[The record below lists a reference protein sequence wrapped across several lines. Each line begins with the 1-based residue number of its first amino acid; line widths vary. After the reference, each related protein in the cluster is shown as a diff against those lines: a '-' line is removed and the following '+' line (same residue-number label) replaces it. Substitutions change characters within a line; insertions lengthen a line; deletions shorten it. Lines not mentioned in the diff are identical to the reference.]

1 MRAFLAALLLAAQF
15 CILPCF
21 LDAGRLQAQ
30 EAGARAGL
38 DYASLVSRIDALL
51 AQGLEDYRAG
61 RVDDAKK
68 AVQRSYFEIFENLE
82 GPIRVNISARR
93 SYQLESEFGA
103 IRRLMTEGAP
113 VAQVETRIRAHI
125 AALDAIVPQL
135 EKGHRIIAERA
146 DDAPQAAPEPAADE
160 MPKTIEPYWERAVE
174 TVNRRLLEAADALER
189 GSRDEARELVRKGQ
203 FEGYKNSL
211 LEAAI
216 RQHVS
221 QKRDA
226 EFAAEFSRIVGLVND
241 GREPRLIRGSARV
254 LNDDLTAL
262 LHGLPLVGTAKEQAA
277 EAAPASADWNA
288 VARRIADEVSRALA
302 LAAAGNP
309 ADAVGVL
316 QDTYFDVF
324 EASGMEARV
333 GARDNAFKT
342 RIEGHFSRL
351 MALVRDGAPA
361 PALREVANSLD
372 TDVAQAAELLGGA
385 SAGSWSALFAASLLI
400 ILREGFEA
408 ILIVSAIIAYL
419 VKTGHGDRRGV
430 IVNSVVVA
438 LVASVITAILLKLVF
453 RASAASQEVLEGA
466 TMLLAAAVLF
476 FTSNWLLAKAEAARW
491 SAFIEGRIDGAVSTG
506 SLRALWF
513 VSFLAV
519 YREGAETVLFY
530 QALTIDA
537 DTRGLVA
544 IAAGFAIGALA
555 LVGVYQAMQKGALRL
570 PIGPFFRV
578 TGAIL
583 YVMAFVFVGKGVL
596 ELVEGKVI
604 EPTLVARAPEI
615 PLLGIHP
622 YRETLLPQ
630 ALFIAVTVLSL
641 AIIWRRG
648 RRQADAGTGAAA
660 QTSRP

>member
-1 MRAFLAALLLAAQF
+1 MRTFLAALILAMQA
-15 CILPCF
+15 CILHPF
-21 LDAGRLQAQ
+21 AGVAPALAQTQ
-30 EAGARAGL
+30 EAPRAGH
-38 DYASLVSRIDALL
+38 DYASLVARIDVLL
-51 AQGLEDYRAG
+51 VEGLEAYRAG
-61 RVDDAKK
+61 RVDEAKR

-82 GPIRVNISARR
+82 GPIRINISARR

-113 VAQVETRIRAHI
+113 VGEVEARIRAHI
-125 AALDAIVPQL
+125 AALDAMVPQL
-135 EKGHRIIAERA
+135 EQGHRIVAEPGDDAPAPDIAPVAA
-146 DDAPQAAPEPAADE
+146 DDAAR
-160 MPKTIEPYWERAVE
+160 TIEPYWQRAVE
-174 TVNRRLLEAADALER
+174 TIDARLLEAADALER
-189 GSRDEARELVRKGQ
+189 GNQDAARELIRKGQ
-203 FEGYKNSL
+203 FDGYKNSL

-226 EFAAEFSRIVGLVND
+226 EFAAEFNRIVGLVND
-241 GREPRLIRGSARV
+241 NREPRLVRGSARV
-254 LNDDLTAL
+254 LKDDLTAL
-262 LHGLPLVGTAKEQAA
+262 LPGLPLVGTAKERA
-277 EAAPASADWNA
+277 EAPAPAADWSA
-288 VARRIADEVSRALA
+288 VAGQIRDEVSRALA
-302 LAAAGNP
+302 LAAAGDAP
-309 ADAVGVL
+309 GAVGLL

-333 GARDNAFKT
+333 GARDNAFKI

-351 MALVRDGAPA
+351 MALIRDGAPGS
-361 PALREVANSLD
+361 ALNEVADNLNG
-372 TDVAQAAELLGGA
+372 DVAQAAELLGGA
-385 SAGSWSALFAASLLI
+385 GAGSWSALFLASLLI

-419 VKTGHGDRRGV
+419 VKTGHADKRGV

-438 LVASVITAILLKLVF
+438 IVASVITAVLLKLVF

-491 SAFIEGRIDGAVSTG
+491 NAFIEGKVEGAVSAG

-537 DTRGLVA
+537 DTTGVLA
-544 IAAGFAIGALA
+544 IAAGFLVGALG
-555 LVGVYQAMQKGALRL
+555 LVGLYWAMQKGALTL

-583 YVMAFVFVGKGVL
+583 YLMAFVFVGKGL
-596 ELVEGKVI
+596 FELIEGKVI
-604 EPTLVARAPEI
+604 TPTLLSWAPEI

-622 YRETLLPQ
+622 YRETLVPQ
-630 ALFIAVTVLSL
+630 ALFLAVTVLSL
-641 AIIWRRG
+641 VVIWRRG
-648 RRQADAGTGAAA
+648 RRGADSRGDAPA
-660 QTSRP
+660 QT